1 MAGLL
6 LSFDVEMLKYANGS
20 LINLIKHKK
29 SESAFGRYGLFWRL
43 AQVKIELE
51 RSLKYDY
58 TIINDSIERAVEEIE
73 SIVRKNVAG

>member
-6 LSFDVEMLKYANGS
+6 LSFDVETLKYANSS

-43 AQVKIELE
+43 A
-51 RSLKYDY
+51 
-58 TIINDSIERAVEEIE
+58 
-73 SIVRKNVAG
+73 

>member
-6 LSFDVEMLKYANGS
+6 LSFDVETLKYANGS

-43 AQVKIELE
+43 AQVKIAMLVFDYCQQ
-51 RSLKYDY
+51 SL
-58 TIINDSIERAVEEIE
+58 RAFFKLRM
-73 SIVRKNVAG
+73 S